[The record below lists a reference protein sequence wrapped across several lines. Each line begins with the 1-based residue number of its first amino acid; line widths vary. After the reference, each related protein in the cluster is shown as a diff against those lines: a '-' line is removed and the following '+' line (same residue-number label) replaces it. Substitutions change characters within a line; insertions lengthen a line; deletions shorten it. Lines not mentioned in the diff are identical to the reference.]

1 MLRFSVTLQALAIA
15 GVCAFWGLASI
26 GQELPATQRPG
37 ELSVAVYAEYP
48 PFSSRDPKGRLV
60 GIDVD
65 IARALAERL
74 GMRLSLREQGAD
86 ESVEDDL
93 RNAVWKGHYLG
104 GGTADVM
111 LHVPIDPVF
120 AMRNDQVAFVA
131 PYYREHVLMAF
142 REDKVEG
149 GELTPSS
156 LLSLTVGVEIDTLPD
171 TFLLSTMEGRLRDQ
185 VRHYRTLPIA
195 VEALLAGEVD
205 AVVGNAVEVQSFAAQ
220 KPGIGLSRVALPG
233 LRTTQWDLGAAVKAN
248 AGDDLGARLN
258 EAMMGLQQ
266 SGTLDEIFRRY
277 GADRVAA
284 GITPR

>member
-1 MLRFSVTLQALAIA
+1 MRLSVALQTLAFA
-15 GVCAFWGLASI
+15 GVCAFWGTVGVA
-26 GQELPATQRPG
+26 QEVPATQRPG
-37 ELSVAVYAEYP
+37 ELSVAVYADYP
-48 PFSSRDPKGRLV
+48 PFSSRSPEGRLV

-65 IARALAERL
+65 IAHALAEAL
-74 GMRLSLREQGAD
+74 GLRLSLREQGAD

-120 AMRNDQVAFVA
+120 AARNDQVAFVA

-142 REDKVEG
+142 REDKVAEG
-149 GELTPSS
+149 EVTPGSMV
-156 LLSLTVGVEIDTLPD
+156 SLTVGVEIDTLAD
-171 TFLLSTMEGRLRDQ
+171 TFLLSAMGGRLREN
-185 VRHYRTLPIA
+185 VRHYATMPLA

-205 AVVGNAVEVQSFAAQ
+205 AVVGNSVEVQSFAGQA
-220 KPGIGLSRVALPG
+220 PGIALSRVALPG
-233 LRTTQWDLGAAVKAN
+233 LRTTQWDLGAAVKAQ

-258 EAMMGLQQ
+258 EAMVDLQQ
-266 SGTLDEIFRRY
+266 SGQLDLIFRRH

-284 GITPR
+284 GISPR